1 MKQFQ
6 LSENVWK
13 ALLRPIS
20 DKEPSGKFFLYEPLY
35 DQIREARFHEDDSLP
50 QGIWQRDLKKADWS
64 KVEALC
70 LEALQEKTKDL
81 QIAAWLTEAW
91 LVLYGIEGF
100 AKGLELCRLLAFTFW
115 DSVYP
120 ELRPDDAEYRLS
132 PLIWINEKLEERLYF
147 ITITKPADIAQ
158 TSLSFADYAKAQQN
172 DTLGRR
178 DPKIARE
185 HEKTGELTLAQ
196 FKRSQTLTPSSF
208 YRKLHEQLSTCLTQA
223 RSFEELVGSK
233 LTGYDGLLVRLRT
246 TLQEI
251 LKFVDGCLED
261 RREVIPDASTESTSD
276 SKGKTMTGKG
286 TSGMSGPIKSRED
299 AYQCLAEAADFL
311 AHLEPH
317 SPTPYLVRRAITW
330 GSMSLIDLMQE
341 IVHDPNDYRQILQ
354 LLGIS
359 HKSEH
364 TGS

>member
-6 LSENVWK
+6 LSDHVWN
-13 ALLRPIS
+13 ALLKPIS
-20 DKEPSGKFFLYEPLY
+20 DAEPSGKFFLYEPLY

-50 QGIWQRDLKKADWS
+50 QGIWQRDLKKADWT
-64 KVEALC
+64 KVETLC
-70 LEALQEKTKDL
+70 VEALQEKTKDL

-91 LVLYGIEGF
+91 LVQYGIEGF
-100 AKGLELCRLLAFTFW
+100 AKGMELCRLLAQTFW

-120 ELRPDDAEYRLS
+120 ALRTEDPEYRLA
-132 PLIWINEKLEERLYF
+132 PLTWINEKLEERLYF
-147 ITITKPADIAQ
+147 ITITKPTDLTQ
-158 TSLSFADYAKAQQN
+158 TSLSFADYTKAQQN
-172 DTLGRR
+172 DTLARR
-178 DPKIARE
+178 DPKMARE
-185 HEKTGELTLAQ
+185 QEKTGELTLPQ

-208 YRKLHEQLSTCLTQA
+208 YRNLHEQLHACLSEA
-223 RSFEELVGSK
+223 RAFEELVSSK
-233 LTGYDGLLVRLRT
+233 LKGYEGLLVRLRA

-261 RREVIPDASTESTSD
+261 RREVIPESSD
-276 SKGKTMTGKG
+276 TPAQSKGNTMTEKG
-286 TSGMSGPIKSRED
+286 TSGMGGPIKSRED

-354 LLGIS
+354 LLGVP
-359 HKSEH
+359 HKSDH